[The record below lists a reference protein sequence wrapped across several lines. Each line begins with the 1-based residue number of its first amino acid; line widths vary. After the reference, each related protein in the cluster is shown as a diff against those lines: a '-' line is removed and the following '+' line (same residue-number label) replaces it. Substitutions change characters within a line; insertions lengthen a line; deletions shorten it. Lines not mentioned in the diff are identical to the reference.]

1 MRKRYFILLLLSLLF
16 TACSSSDKRSGE
28 QEKLVRS
35 NAVFVSNG
43 EVCQVT
49 IPEIESKIVFKS
61 LNDDRLLIDIALKI
75 EGDIERLLIFDGED
89 ILRIR
94 AVEGEFILAGGQL
107 EKFKEMIEE
116 NKGISLKGRIGNYNY
131 FSQKLS
137 KEDTEVINQI
147 FGESQI

>member
-1 MRKRYFILLLLSLLF
+1 MRKRYFILLLMSLLF

-35 NAVFVSNG
+35 NAVFISNG

-49 IPEIESKIVFKS
+49 IPETEGEIVFKS
-61 LNDDRLLIDIALKI
+61 LEEDRLLIDIALKV
-75 EGDIERLLIFDGED
+75 EGRIERLLIFDGED
-89 ILRIR
+89 VLRIR
-94 AVEGEFILAGGQL
+94 AVEGEFVLAGEQL
-107 EKFKEMIEE
+107 EKFKGMIEE
-116 NKGISLKGRIGNYNY
+116 NKGISLKGRIESYNY

-147 FGESQI
+147 FEESQI

>member
-1 MRKRYFILLLLSLLF
+1 MRKRYFILLLISLLF

-49 IPEIESKIVFKS
+49 IPESESEIVFRS
-61 LNDDRLLIDIALKI
+61 LEEDKLLIDISLKLD
-75 EGDIERLLIFDGED
+75 GSIERLLIFDGEEV
-89 ILRIR
+89 LRIR
-94 AVEGEFILAGGQL
+94 AVEGEFILVGKQL
-107 EKFKEMIEE
+107 EKFKKMVEE
-116 NKGISLKGRIGNYNY
+116 NKGISMKGRIGSYNY

-147 FGESQI
+147 FEESQI